1 MLITVR
7 AQRVKTM
14 FSSYSPQV
22 AIMSFVLELR
32 LIVVEFVMGTVRH
45 VPKSRELSPKTGRRK
60 VKCIS
65 SSSSKLFRVIK
76 ADNFFFMDQRL
87 QIGIRV
93 MASRRFTSVM
103 KKLASGL
110 KFEHHF

>member
-60 VKCIS
+60 VSVSAAAAANYFALLRLTIS
-65 SSSSKLFRVIK
+65 ISWIKDCKLE
-76 ADNFFFMDQRL
+76 
-87 QIGIRV
+87 
-93 MASRRFTSVM
+93 
-103 KKLASGL
+103 SGQ
-110 KFEHHF
+110 